1 MIRISVVAFTLLFV
15 APSVTHAAPVVEL
28 FTSQG
33 CYSCPPAD
41 DHLAEIIQNSPEVVA
56 LEYHV
61 DYWDDLHYGA
71 AGVWKDPFS
80 DAAYSQRQRRYNQIE
95 LKGRKGVYTP
105 QMIVN
110 GHTAQ
115 VGSKRRQVKK
125 ALKSVPV
132 ANDLNAKL
140 NAGVLSLQIENAGTE
155 SAAIWLAIFERKRT
169 TQVANGENQGK
180 TMINHNIV
188 RRLLPLGQWTGENLD
203 ATYDI
208 ADYLTTDED
217 NQGCAVFVQ
226 NESLG
231 QIYAADYCT

>member
-1 MIRISVVAFTLLFV
+1 MNRIMTVALTALLV
-15 APSVTHAAPVVEL
+15 APATTYAAPVVEL

-41 DHLAEIIQNSPEVVA
+41 DHLAEIIQSQPDIVA

-80 DAAYSQRQRRYNQIE
+80 DPAYSQRQRRYNQIE
-95 LKGRKGVYTP
+95 LQGRRGVYTP

-125 ALKSVPV
+125 ALKNVPP
-132 ANDLNAKL
+132 ANGLYAKL
-140 NAGVLSLQIENAGTE
+140 TAGVLSLQIDSIGAD
-155 SAAIWLAIFERKRT
+155 SAAIWLAIFDRKQT
-169 TQVANGENQGK
+169 K
-180 TMINHNIV
+180 TLM
-188 RRLLPLGQWTGENLD
+188 LLMM
-203 ATYDI
+203 
-208 ADYLTTDED
+208 
-217 NQGCAVFVQ
+217 
-226 NESLG
+226 S
-231 QIYAADYCT
+231 QIT